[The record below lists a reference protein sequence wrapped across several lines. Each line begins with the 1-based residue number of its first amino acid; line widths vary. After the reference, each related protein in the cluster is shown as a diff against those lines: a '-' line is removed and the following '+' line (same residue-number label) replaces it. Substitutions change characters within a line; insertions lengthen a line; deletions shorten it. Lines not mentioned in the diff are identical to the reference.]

1 MAAVL
6 GREALPYAP
15 YEQSLTRTS
24 ILQSADNQC
33 IRRITSKDIIV
44 MPLDQNS
51 RDFRES
57 CWSFLVYA
65 SHFGQRLSSI
75 FAGMSM

>member
-6 GREALPYAP
+6 GREALPYSP

-33 IRRITSKDIIV
+33 IGCTTSKDIIV